1 MTLCTLS
8 TYSSSTHFSYPVI
21 FIVLLF
27 CTFLLPPIN
36 SIGFRGPIDHNIFAE
51 IEGDA
56 PNSSI
61 CRRMFTN
68 NTDTEIR
75 CLIAKHFPGCQFDSG
90 FLQYLRFQYCN
101 FDERITPTIF
111 MVFWLII
118 LLGAFATIS
127 DSFFST
133 SLIALARSLRM
144 SQNLAG
150 VTLLAFGN
158 GAPDVFSAVTAI
170 TTGDPDAPDE
180 GLGLG
185 FLLGSGLLV
194 NTVTA
199 GLVIFLKP
207 FKISRRPFLKDTI
220 FYMIAVSWA
229 ASILIRRKI
238 YFTDAIGFLV
248 FYLIYVLT
256 TWISSTYMHRQ
267 RTNGTNSIIPLFLQK
282 TLSKP
287 LNALSRKRRS
297 LLQTCKR
304 ICPQF
309 TFLRRIRKKFNFYR
323 FKKSQPLQNHII
335 IEDGMKNLYSG
346 VVISEQ
352 VAPLEKPNLST
363 LTKLNGNVGS
373 VDRQK
378 VIIPN
383 IHVSDKRLNSRQIN
397 APKIEIT
404 SPKDI
409 SECNSHLDHSSY
421 IHGDGDVSAVNH
433 ESPHLSSDFGDFNN
447 YLNPNNGVKKRASS
461 LVSTEPMSSDR
472 RLSTEH
478 SGISR
483 GRCRRAQSVF
493 RRRPSTRMSST
504 GYELSYMVRWIIA
517 NRELK
522 EKSMG
527 SRDGET
533 RRSQK
538 SSPYDPEEQIHE
550 NITSGNNL
558 FSRKGSRHT
567 SNMTN
572 TPGYMQQSPT
582 LSDYSVEEEDTT
594 LPKSS
599 VSLKKIKL
607 NILPSDLE
615 KGKQQITDIGENDL
629 KLSSTSPKFPHQEG
643 SFKEYEDVKE
653 AAIKEEE
660 EDDEN
665 DNDEEIEE
673 EEEEEEMSWLEK
685 WAMKG
690 VWHHFAYYMIPI
702 DVESWPQQSIFSRF
716 LQILQTPIFIVFRL
730 TIPTVI
736 EELADSTERE
746 VSVEKSNVEQKK
758 IDEQPPSREITTIP
772 EENKFT
778 LNSTTSQSESNHHS
792 TEFVTE
798 KKTDNEPIA
807 VNLELMHGWCK
818 PLNVFQCLIVP
829 ALWPMLLTANGKCI
843 GLSPIGRTPIPIFCP
858 FLASGFIIALTVFF
872 TSKWNQP
879 PKHYHRPFFATLGF
893 ITSII
898 WIYALAHELV
908 NSLETLGI
916 VWEISEAI
924 LGLSVMAL
932 ASSIG
937 DIMSN
942 CLLARNGYPRI
953 AYAACLGSPL
963 FNLLLGA
970 GLSYTVKIGRAEVGH
985 AFLSFTLTQALLFS
999 CLLAV
1004 LTLNILTALIG
1015 RFQFYRYYGIVLI
1028 IIYLVF
1034 VTTAILIEVDVIVS
1048 PVNWHLATGTE

>member
-1 MTLCTLS
+1 MNLYKFSIYSLLTNLHSITLI
-8 TYSSSTHFSYPVI
+8 VI
-21 FIVLLF
+21 F
-27 CTFLLPPIN
+27 CTFLLPTN
-36 SIGFRGPIDHNIFAE
+36 EIGFRGPVDSNIFAE

-61 CRRMFTN
+61 CRRMFSNFTEP
-68 NTDTEIR
+68 EIR

-90 FLQYLRFQYCN
+90 FFQYLVFQYCN
-101 FDERITPTIF
+101 FDERIAPTVF
-111 MVFWLII
+111 MIFWLIL

-207 FKISRRPFLKDTI
+207 FKLSRRPFLKDTI

-238 YFTDAIGFLV
+238 YFADAIGFLV

-256 TWISSTYMHRQ
+256 TWVSSTYMHRQ
-267 RTNGTNSIIPLFLQK
+267 RKNGTHSIIPLFLQNI
-282 TLSKP
+282 LSKP
-287 LNALSRKRRS
+287 LNTLSRKRQN
-297 LLQTCKR
+297 LLQTCQR

-309 TFLRRIRKKFNFYR
+309 MFLKRIRKKINFYQ
-323 FKKSQPLQNHII
+323 FKKSKSLQNHVI
-335 IEDGMKNLYSG
+335 IEDGMKNLYSN
-346 VVISEQ
+346 VVSEK
-352 VAPLEKPNLST
+352 VLPEKTVLSANA
-363 LTKLNGNVGS
+363 KLNGNVELR
-373 VDRQK
+373 DREK
-378 VIIPN
+378 VTIPN
-383 IHVSDKRLNSRQIN
+383 IHVSDKRINCRQIN

-404 SPKDI
+404 SPQDI
-409 SECNSHLDHSSY
+409 DDLNSHLDHSSY
-421 IHGDGDVSAVNH
+421 LHGD
-433 ESPHLSSDFGDFNN
+433 ESPRLSSDSHDFKN
-447 YLNPNNGVKKRASS
+447 YLNPPDGAKKRASS
-461 LVSTEPMSSDR
+461 LISTEPMSSDR
-472 RLSTEH
+472 RLSTEN
-478 SGISR
+478 SGLSR

-493 RRRPSTRMSST
+493 RRRPSSRMSTT

-538 SSPYDPEEQIHE
+538 SSQYDPEEQANE
-550 NITSGNNL
+550 NVTSGNNL
-558 FSRKGSRHT
+558 FGRKGSHHT
-567 SNMTN
+567 LNLTN
-572 TPGYMQQSPT
+572 TPNYMQSPT
-582 LSDYSVEEEDTT
+582 LSAYSLEEDTP
-594 LPKSS
+594 PKSS
-599 VSLKKIKL
+599 LSLRKIKL
-607 NILPSDLE
+607 NVLPSDLE
-615 KGKQQITDIGENDL
+615 TGKQQMPGVGENDI
-629 KLSSTSPKFPHQEG
+629 KFSSTLPKFNYQEG
-643 SFKEYEDVKE
+643 SLKQH
-653 AAIKEEE
+653 
-660 EDDEN
+660 DDEKETTVRREGVGEN
-665 DNDEEIEE
+665 DEEDEEIEE
-673 EEEEEEMSWLEK
+673 EEISWLEK

-702 DVESWPQQSIFSRF
+702 DVESWPQQSVFSRF
-716 LQILQTPIFIVFRL
+716 LQILQTPIFLVFRL

-736 EELADSTERE
+736 EELADDTETKG
-746 VSVEKSNVEQKK
+746 SAQQSNIEQK
-758 IDEQPPSREITTIP
+758 INEPSREISTIP

-778 LNSTTSQSESNHHS
+778 LNSSQPELNHSND
-792 TEFVTE
+792 FVPENT
-798 KKTDNEPIA
+798 NHEPVA

-818 PLNVFQCLIVP
+818 PLNVFQCLLVP

-843 GLSPIGRTPIPIFCP
+843 GLSPIGKTPIPIFCP

-879 PKHYHRPFFATLGF
+879 PRHYHRPFFATLGF

-970 GLSYTVKIGRAEVGH
+970 GLSYTVKISRAEVGY
-985 AFLSFTLTQALLFS
+985 AYLSFTLTQALLFS
-999 CLLAV
+999 SLLAV

-1034 VTTAILIEVDVIVS
+1034 VTIAILIEVDVIVS
-1048 PVNWHLATGTE
+1048 PVNWNLATGTE

>member
-1 MTLCTLS
+1 MDFLKVPSFGWTGSSDQAQLDLLISEKELQHNSLTSTMNENNFIPTTSICKENHINISSINSNVNHSISKSMNQFNQQIINNHQIKCYPCPKCNYTAKWPTELQKHVMVHANSRPFICCVCTTSYKWSWDLGRHFTNS
-8 TYSSSTHFSYPVI
+8 HPNLPNPYKLYS
-21 FIVLLF
+21 LLTNLYSINLIIIF
-27 CTFLLPPIN
+27 CTFLLPTN
-36 SIGFRGPIDHNIFAE
+36 EIGFRGPVDSNIFAE

-61 CRRMFTN
+61 CRRMFSNFTEP
-68 NTDTEIR
+68 EIR

-90 FLQYLRFQYCN
+90 FFQYLVFQYCN
-101 FDERITPTIF
+101 FDERIAPTVF
-111 MVFWLII
+111 M
-118 LLGAFATIS
+118 
-127 DSFFST
+127 
-133 SLIALARSLRM
+133 
-144 SQNLAG
+144 G

-185 FLLGSGLLV
+185 FLLG
-194 NTVTA
+194 
-199 GLVIFLKP
+199 
-207 FKISRRPFLKDTI
+207 
-220 FYMIAVSWA
+220 
-229 ASILIRRKI
+229 
-238 YFTDAIGFLV
+238 FLV
-248 FYLIYVLT
+248 FYLVYVLT
-256 TWISSTYMHRQ
+256 TWVSSTYMHRQ
-267 RTNGTNSIIPLFLQK
+267 RRNGTHSILPLFLQN

-287 LNALSRKRRS
+287 LNMLSRKRQNLS
-297 LLQTCKR
+297 QMCGR

-309 TFLRRIRKKFNFYR
+309 MFLTRIRKKINLYQ
-323 FKKSQPLQNHII
+323 FKKSKSSQNHVI
-335 IEDGMKNLYSG
+335 IEDGMKNLYSN
-346 VVISEQ
+346 VVFEQ
-352 VAPLEKPNLST
+352 VLPEKTVLSAT
-363 LTKLNGNVGS
+363 AKVNGNVELR
-373 VDRQK
+373 DREK
-378 VIIPN
+378 VTIPN
-383 IHVSDKRLNSRQIN
+383 IHVSDKRINNRQIN

-409 SECNSHLDHSSY
+409 DDLNSHLDHSSY
-421 IHGDGDVSAVNH
+421 LHGDENVSTVNNG
-433 ESPHLSSDFGDFNN
+433 SLRLSSDFKN
-447 YLNPNNGVKKRASS
+447 YLNPPDGVKKRASS

-478 SGISR
+478 SGLSR

-493 RRRPSTRMSST
+493 RRRPSSRMSST
-504 GYELSYMVRWIIA
+504 GYELSYMVRWII
-517 NRELK
+517 
-522 EKSMG
+522 
-527 SRDGET
+527 
-533 RRSQK
+533 
-538 SSPYDPEEQIHE
+538 
-550 NITSGNNL
+550 
-558 FSRKGSRHT
+558 
-567 SNMTN
+567 
-572 TPGYMQQSPT
+572 
-582 LSDYSVEEEDTT
+582 
-594 LPKSS
+594 
-599 VSLKKIKL
+599 
-607 NILPSDLE
+607 
-615 KGKQQITDIGENDL
+615 
-629 KLSSTSPKFPHQEG
+629 
-643 SFKEYEDVKE
+643 
-653 AAIKEEE
+653 
-660 EDDEN
+660 
-665 DNDEEIEE
+665 
-673 EEEEEEMSWLEK
+673 EK

-702 DVESWPQQSIFSRF
+702 DVESWPQQSVFSRF
-716 LQILQTPIFIVFRL
+716 LQILQTPIFLVFRL

-736 EELADSTERE
+736 EELADDTETQGFAQE
-746 VSVEKSNVEQKK
+746 SNIEQK
-758 IDEQPPSREITTIP
+758 INEPSREISTIP

-778 LNSTTSQSESNHHS
+778 LNSSQPELNHSND
-792 TEFVTE
+792 FVPE
-798 KKTDNEPIA
+798 NTDREPVA

-818 PLNVFQCLIVP
+818 PLNVFQCLLVP

-843 GLSPIGRTPIPIFCP
+843 GLSPIGKTPIPIFCP

-879 PKHYHRPFFATLGF
+879 PRHYHRPFFATLGF

-970 GLSYTVKIGRAEVGH
+970 GLSYTVKIGRADVGY
-985 AFLSFTLTQALLFS
+985 AYLSFTLTQALLFS

-1048 PVNWHLATGTE
+1048 PVNWNLATGTE

>member
-1 MTLCTLS
+1 MNLYTFS
-8 TYSSSTHFSYPVI
+8 IYSIISI
-21 FIVLLF
+21 IIF
-27 CTFLLPPIN
+27 CTFITLTN
-36 SIGFRGPIDHNIFAE
+36 EIGFRGPIDRSNIFAD

-61 CRRMFTN
+61 CRRMVSNFTEP
-68 NTDTEIR
+68 EIR
-75 CLIAKHFPGCQFDSG
+75 CLIAKHFPGCQFDTG
-90 FLQYLRFQYCN
+90 FLQYLVFQYCN
-101 FDERITPTIF
+101 FNKRIAPTIF
-111 MVFWLII
+111 MVFWLVL

-207 FKISRRPFLKDTI
+207 FKMSRRPFLKDTI

-248 FYLIYVLT
+248 FYLVYVVT
-256 TWISSTYMHRQ
+256 TWASGTYMQRQ
-267 RTNGTNSIIPLFLQK
+267 RSYGTHSIIPLCLQK
-282 TLSKP
+282 VLSKP
-287 LNALSRKRRS
+287 LNALSRKR
-297 LLQTCKR
+297 QNVVQNFKQ
-304 ICPQF
+304 ICPDF
-309 TFLRRIRKKFNFYR
+309 TFLARIRKKMKFYKT
-323 FKKSQPLQNHII
+323 KKSKSIQNHVII
-335 IEDGMKNLYSG
+335 DDRIKTLHSDI
-346 VVISEQ
+346 ISEQ
-352 VAPLEKPNLST
+352 VLPEKINSSSNVKVNGT
-363 LTKLNGNVGS
+363 IKLKDEG
-373 VDRQK
+373 K
-378 VIIPN
+378 VIKPN
-383 IHVSDKRLNSRQIN
+383 IHISDKRMNSRQIN
-397 APKIEIT
+397 TPKIEIT
-404 SPKDI
+404 TPTDVNKSD
-409 SECNSHLDHSSY
+409 SSCL
-421 IHGDGDVSAVNH
+421 HQKKNGSNVNN
-433 ESPHLSSDFGDFNN
+433 ESPYLSSGLSDFNN
-447 YLNPNNGVKKRASS
+447 YLNPTDGVKKRASS
-461 LVSTEPMSSDR
+461 LVSTESMSNDR
-472 RLSTEH
+472 RLSSVEH
-478 SGISR
+478 SGLGR
-483 GRCRRAQSVF
+483 GRCRRTQSVF
-493 RRRPSTRMSST
+493 RRRPSSRMSST

-522 EKSMG
+522 DKALG
-527 SRDGET
+527 SRDGEA

-538 SSPYDPEEQIHE
+538 SSPYDPEEPPNE
-550 NITSGNNL
+550 NTTSGNKDLLN
-558 FSRKGSRHT
+558 RKGSHHT
-567 SNMTN
+567 PNLSAPSGCLT
-572 TPGYMQQSPT
+572 SPT
-582 LSDYSVEEEDTT
+582 LSNYSVEEDG

-607 NILPSDLE
+607 HFPPSDLDTS
-615 KGKQQITDIGENDL
+615 KQQMLASDENDRKFSNTL
-629 KLSSTSPKFPHQEG
+629 PKVNSQEG
-643 SFKEYEDVKE
+643 DFKEYDKNEKE
-653 AAIKEEE
+653 ATVGEDEE
-660 EDDEN
+660 EDYYES
-665 DNDEEIEE
+665 EEM
-673 EEEEEEMSWLEK
+673 EEEEMSWLQK
-685 WAMKG
+685 WATKG

-702 DVESWPQQSIFSRF
+702 DVESWHQQSIFSRF

-736 EELADSTERE
+736 EELTDDTEKE
-746 VSVEKSNVEQKK
+746 VSIQKPNIEQKANGISQEINK
-758 IDEQPPSREITTIP
+758 IT

-778 LNSTTSQSESNHHS
+778 LNYNQSEPSHS
-792 TEFVTE
+792 TEDVTE
-798 KKTDNEPIA
+798 KTEEHVII
-807 VNLELMHGWCK
+807 NLELMHGWCK
-818 PLNVFQCLIVP
+818 PLNVFQCLLVP

-843 GLSPIGRTPIPIFCP
+843 GLSPIGETPIPIFCP
-858 FLASGFIIALTVFF
+858 FLVSGFIIALIVFF

-879 PKHYHRPFFATLGF
+879 PQHYHRPFFATLGF
-893 ITSII
+893 VTSII

-970 GLSYTVKIGRAEVGH
+970 GLSYTIKIGRAGVGY
-985 AFLSFTLTQALLFS
+985 ANLSFTLTQALLFS

-1015 RFQFYRYYGIVLI
+1015 RFNFRRHYGIVLI
-1028 IIYLVF
+1028 IIYLIF
-1034 VTTAILIEVDVIVS
+1034 VTIAILIEVDIIVS

>member
-1 MTLCTLS
+1 MNLYKS
-8 TYSSSTHFSYPVI
+8 SVYS
-21 FIVLLF
+21 LLTNLYSINLIIIF
-27 CTFLLPPIN
+27 CTFLLPTN
-36 SIGFRGPIDHNIFAE
+36 EIGFRGPVDSNIFAE

-61 CRRMFTN
+61 CRRMFSNFTEP
-68 NTDTEIR
+68 EIR

-90 FLQYLRFQYCN
+90 FFQYLVFQYCN
-101 FDERITPTIF
+101 FDERIAPTVF
-111 MVFWLII
+111 MIFWLIL

-238 YFTDAIGFLV
+238 YFADAIGFLV
-248 FYLIYVLT
+248 FYLVYVLT
-256 TWISSTYMHRQ
+256 TWVSSTYMHRQ
-267 RTNGTNSIIPLFLQK
+267 RRNGTHSILPLFLQN

-287 LNALSRKRRS
+287 LNMLSRKRQNLS
-297 LLQTCKR
+297 QMCGR

-309 TFLRRIRKKFNFYR
+309 MFLTRIRKKINLYQ
-323 FKKSQPLQNHII
+323 FKKSKSSQNHVI
-335 IEDGMKNLYSG
+335 IEDGMKNLYSN
-346 VVISEQ
+346 VVSEQ
-352 VAPLEKPNLST
+352 VLPEKTVLSAT
-363 LTKLNGNVGS
+363 AKVNGNVELR
-373 VDRQK
+373 DREK
-378 VIIPN
+378 VTIPN
-383 IHVSDKRLNSRQIN
+383 IHVSDKRINNRQIN

-409 SECNSHLDHSSY
+409 DDLNSHLDHSSY
-421 IHGDGDVSAVNH
+421 LHGDENVSTVNNG
-433 ESPHLSSDFGDFNN
+433 SLRLSSDFKN
-447 YLNPNNGVKKRASS
+447 YLNPPDGVKKRASS

-478 SGISR
+478 SGLSR

-493 RRRPSTRMSST
+493 RRRPSSRMSST

-538 SSPYDPEEQIHE
+538 SPYDPEEQTNE
-550 NITSGNNL
+550 NVTSGNNL
-558 FSRKGSRHT
+558 FGRKGSHRT
-567 SNMTN
+567 SNLTN
-572 TPGYMQQSPT
+572 MPSYMQSPT
-582 LSDYSVEEEDTT
+582 LSDYSIEEDT

-599 VSLKKIKL
+599 LSLKKIKL
-607 NILPSDLE
+607 NVLPSDLE
-615 KGKQQITDIGENDL
+615 TGKQQIPGLGENDI
-629 KLSSTSPKFPHQEG
+629 KFSSTSPKFNHQEE
-643 SFKEYEDVKE
+643 SFKEHEDE
-653 AAIKEEE
+653 RETTFRGEGEEE
-660 EDDEN
+660 KDEG
-665 DNDEEIEE
+665 DEEI
-673 EEEEEEMSWLEK
+673 EEEEMSWLEK

-702 DVESWPQQSIFSRF
+702 DVESWPQQSVFSRF
-716 LQILQTPIFIVFRL
+716 LQILQTPIFLVFRL

-736 EELADSTERE
+736 EELADDTETQGFAQE
-746 VSVEKSNVEQKK
+746 SNIEQK
-758 IDEQPPSREITTIP
+758 INEPSREISTIP

-778 LNSTTSQSESNHHS
+778 LNSSQPELNHSND
-792 TEFVTE
+792 FVPE
-798 KKTDNEPIA
+798 NTDREPVA

-818 PLNVFQCLIVP
+818 PLNVFQCLLVP

-843 GLSPIGRTPIPIFCP
+843 GLSPIGKTPIPIFCP

-879 PKHYHRPFFATLGF
+879 PRHYHRPFFATLGF

-970 GLSYTVKIGRAEVGH
+970 GLSYTVKIGRADVGY
-985 AFLSFTLTQALLFS
+985 AYLSFTLTQALLFS

-1048 PVNWHLATGTE
+1048 PVNWNLATGTE